1 MKTTT
6 RLALSFSLLTLLL
19 LVVFGATFSLAS
31 YAVISRQIK
40 DDLHIEAKE
49 VVKEHI
55 KAQDGR
61 LIYTEG
67 ADGKSL
73 SDHLINDEVSAFI
86 WNSNKELMGSFGI
99 LSSDGEDDFVATD
112 AGPLEIEGNDEI
124 FAEALASGSVQFS
137 SRSLG
142 TTREMVILT
151 YPLKFG
157 DQTLG
162 VLQLGK
168 QTDTIRQILSTD
180 ALILLILLPLGIS
193 LSMLVGIFEVRR
205 TFSPVRSMV
214 RNINRIQTSDLNTR
228 LKTVGHPEDD
238 LVLLSRSFDRMMDRL
253 SEGMDRQKQFI
264 ANASHELKTPLAR
277 AVSSLDV
284 LLREDGQPVE
294 SLDTIKHD
302 LLEMG
307 ALIDQLLFL
316 ARYDEKGMPSKT
328 NEQLNLREQIE
339 KALQSQQRSLEE
351 KDLTAVYDVDSTI
364 ILSTVPDH
372 LFILLTNL
380 LSNAVKF
387 SKPGGTIEIACQK
400 DHFPLT
406 ITIADHGIG
415 MSADDLEH
423 LFDRFYRGAQGKSFA
438 RGYGLGMAIVREI
451 CSIYEIGIE
460 VKSKPDEGTTVTLLF
475 SPE

>member
-151 YPLKFG
+151 
-157 DQTLG
+157 
-162 VLQLGK
+162 
-168 QTDTIRQILSTD
+168 
-180 ALILLILLPLGIS
+180 
-193 LSMLVGIFEVRR
+193 
-205 TFSPVRSMV
+205 
-214 RNINRIQTSDLNTR
+214 
-228 LKTVGHPEDD
+228 
-238 LVLLSRSFDRMMDRL
+238 
-253 SEGMDRQKQFI
+253 
-264 ANASHELKTPLAR
+264 
-277 AVSSLDV
+277 
-284 LLREDGQPVE
+284 
-294 SLDTIKHD
+294 
-302 LLEMG
+302 
-307 ALIDQLLFL
+307 
-316 ARYDEKGMPSKT
+316 
-328 NEQLNLREQIE
+328 
-339 KALQSQQRSLEE
+339 
-351 KDLTAVYDVDSTI
+351 
-364 ILSTVPDH
+364 
-372 LFILLTNL
+372 
-380 LSNAVKF
+380 
-387 SKPGGTIEIACQK
+387 
-400 DHFPLT
+400 
-406 ITIADHGIG
+406 
-415 MSADDLEH
+415 
-423 LFDRFYRGAQGKSFA
+423 
-438 RGYGLGMAIVREI
+438 
-451 CSIYEIGIE
+451 
-460 VKSKPDEGTTVTLLF
+460 
-475 SPE
+475 